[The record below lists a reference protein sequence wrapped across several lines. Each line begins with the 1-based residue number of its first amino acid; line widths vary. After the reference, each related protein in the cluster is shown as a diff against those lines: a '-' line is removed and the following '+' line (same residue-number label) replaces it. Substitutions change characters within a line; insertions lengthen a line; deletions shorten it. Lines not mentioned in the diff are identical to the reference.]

1 MYSEFIK
8 NVFLKRV
15 VLVLLTL
22 VTMVS
27 FSFISYTLIRSN
39 LYVLQSKNDLQQLIK
54 KDVFMGNDR
63 TSSDQIDYIFDEKNS
78 KKSNK
83 KAQKLFNYIDHN
95 YDYSSSWSDQ
105 IDMPNGYRNIEIYTI
120 NSNFFKFYPLKV
132 KKGRLFSKSDY
143 IGNKKEIPVIVGAG
157 LRKVKLGSTFKDLN
171 QPVGKKETYKVI
183 GILKENTRLPSA
195 YMLDGSYMLNK
206 TIFRPL
212 TDKDKKHI
220 NVDQLTGMYQDLLIY
235 NTSKAK
241 VSKLSK
247 TIRKENLGN
256 VKFYSIKENIK
267 FFYST
272 YNSRALLYLV
282 LSLVML
288 IIFIGLFLWNIW
300 KSLSESR
307 QEIAIRISL
316 GLRKYH
322 LYIITFLYQ
331 LLLTIF
337 SFIPVTIY
345 AVRNSYVLATDRFD
359 DQTQIIL
366 SSPLPKIESIS
377 LILSFLILL
386 VIGTFSSMLII
397 YKFNKSPL
405 TLRMGSDS

>member
-1 MYSEFIK
+1 
-8 NVFLKRV
+8 
-15 VLVLLTL
+15 
-22 VTMVS
+22 
-27 FSFISYTLIRSN
+27 
-39 LYVLQSKNDLQQLIK
+39 
-54 KDVFMGNDR
+54 
-63 TSSDQIDYIFDEKNS
+63 
-78 KKSNK
+78 
-83 KAQKLFNYIDHN
+83 
-95 YDYSSSWSDQ
+95 
-105 IDMPNGYRNIEIYTI
+105 
-120 NSNFFKFYPLKV
+120 
-132 KKGRLFSKSDY
+132 
-143 IGNKKEIPVIVGAG
+143 
-157 LRKVKLGSTFKDLN
+157 
-171 QPVGKKETYKVI
+171 
-183 GILKENTRLPSA
+183 
-195 YMLDGSYMLNK
+195 
-206 TIFRPL
+206 
-212 TDKDKKHI
+212 
-220 NVDQLTGMYQDLLIY
+220 
-235 NTSKAK
+235 
-241 VSKLSK
+241 
-247 TIRKENLGN
+247 
-256 VKFYSIKENIK
+256 
-267 FFYST
+267 
-272 YNSRALLYLV
+272 
-282 LSLVML
+282 ML